1 MVFKTTAGETAIS
14 DINKFAFS
22 YYDARAIEIGFA
34 ETESIFI
41 HEGPEDDD
49 VDKYEFVVGHS
60 FFVGKD
66 ILKTNGALNLAP
78 FVLFFIINAV

>member
-1 MVFKTTAGETAIS
+1 MKDQTDFLAQITDWQLQKALFPIDIKENSFFIS
-14 DINKFAFS
+14 LIM
-22 YYDARAIEIGFA
+22 YI
-34 ETESIFI
+34 
-41 HEGPEDDD
+41 
-49 VDKYEFVVGHS
+49 S